1 VQIHIQQISNN
12 LINGQASKS
21 PRGVKSLLPP
31 PLLLLPQLMQPAE
44 PVQVSEPPYIIKS
57 LLPPPL
63 LQSAEPIQTS
73 HAAGRKTAKLFLALP
88 YEERLDLIR
97 AARTSAGLVTGSLD
111 FDCRTAQ
118 ASVHV
123 DKLMI
128 LQHIVDNYIA
138 VKREAALATVLES
151 NASEETGRFPED
163 SSLQLIRPSVSAEAL
178 ASVDMA
184 AMREEAYDNFNAHVR
199 TLLRRSLV
207 SFSHAVLHNDASSS
221 RQYTNQIR
229 DRNRPDGKPND
240 LGQHASTAIASAA
253 HGPVVRTASPLSQGV
268 LPSSAPGRPKLR
280 KWMPGRRVRPAPA

>member
-1 VQIHIQQISNN
+1 
-12 LINGQASKS
+12 
-21 PRGVKSLLPP
+21 
-31 PLLLLPQLMQPAE
+31 MQPAE

-128 LQHIVDNYIA
+128 LQHIVDKYIA
-138 VKREAALATVLES
+138 VK
-151 NASEETGRFPED
+151 
-163 SSLQLIRPSVSAEAL
+163 
-178 ASVDMA
+178 
-184 AMREEAYDNFNAHVR
+184 
-199 TLLRRSLV
+199 
-207 SFSHAVLHNDASSS
+207 
-221 RQYTNQIR
+221 IR